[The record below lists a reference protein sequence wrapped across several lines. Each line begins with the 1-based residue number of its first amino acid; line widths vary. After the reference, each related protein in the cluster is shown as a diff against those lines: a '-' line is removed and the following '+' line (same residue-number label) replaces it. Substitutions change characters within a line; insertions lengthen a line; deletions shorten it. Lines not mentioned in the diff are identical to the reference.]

1 MAGATG
7 RGASGGDKA
16 DRPRLLVTG
25 FGPFPGV
32 ATNPSAWL
40 VERLADK
47 AGGPRLDA
55 DLRTAIL
62 ATDWQ
67 EGPNTLDLLWQ
78 THHPDVVVHFGVAAG
93 ARGFRLER
101 VARNARLARPDV
113 RGALPPS
120 AELEEAGPPSWRG
133 SLPLRRIH
141 AALSGA
147 GIPADFSDDAG
158 DYLCNAIF
166 YRSGRY
172 AAEAGRLVMAGF
184 IHLPFCDSAPD
195 AAVPDGVPAAVP
207 DGVPDD
213 GVAGP
218 TCLADEV
225 MLAGARLVLETAIAA
240 WRERAGSSFD
250 RD

>member
-16 DRPRLLVTG
+16 GRPRLLVTG

-32 ATNPSAWL
+32 AINPSAWV
-40 VERLADK
+40 VERLADE
-47 AGGPRLDA
+47 AGGFASHA
-55 DLRTAIL
+55 DVRTAIL

-67 EGPNTLDLLWQ
+67 EGPNTLDRLWQ
-78 THHPDVVVHFGVAAG
+78 AHRPDVVVHFGVASA

-101 VARNARLARPDV
+101 VAHNRRLARPDV
-113 RGALPPS
+113 QGALPPS

-133 SLPLRRIH
+133 SLPLRRIR

-147 GIPADFSDDAG
+147 NIPAHFSDDAG

-184 IHLPFCDSAPD
+184 IHLPFCTSAP
-195 AAVPDGVPAAVP
+195 ASALPGGFEGDGEA
-207 DGVPDD
+207 D
-213 GVAGP
+213 P
-218 TCLADEV
+218 TCLPDAV
-225 MLAGARLVLETAIAA
+225 MLAGARLVLLSAIAA
-240 WRERAGSSFD
+240 WRERADPSFD
-250 RD
+250 RDQ

>member
-1 MAGATG
+1 MAGFTG
-7 RGASGGDKA
+7 RGEAGGAKA
-16 DRPRLLVTG
+16 GRPRLLVTG

-32 ATNPSAWL
+32 EANPSAWL
-40 VERLADK
+40 VERLADE
-47 AGGPRLDA
+47 ADGPGLDA
-55 DLRTAIL
+55 DLRTAVL

-67 EGPNTLDLLWQ
+67 EGPRALDLLWQ
-78 THHPDVVVHFGVAAG
+78 AHHPDVVVHFGVAAE

-101 VARNARLARPDV
+101 MARNARLARPDV
-113 RGALPPS
+113 RGALPQS
-120 AELEEAGPPSWRG
+120 AELDEAGPSSWRG

-141 AALSGA
+141 AALASA

-184 IHLPFCDSAPD
+184 IHLPFCDSAP
-195 AAVPDGVPAAVP
+195 ASPVRDGVA
-207 DGVPDD
+207 DD

-218 TCLADEV
+218 TCLADEM
-225 MLAGARLVLETAIAA
+225 MLAGARLVLASAIAA
-240 WRERAGSSFD
+240 WRERAGSSFEGD
-250 RD
+250 